1 MRYNMT
7 PGSTAENGKPTN
19 ANTKTSTTQHRTPYH
34 IIRSQCT
41 SPCKLAQVNTQ
52 HTTLRTQ
59 NRTDHTHR
67 HTSPLNTM
75 HDTLHTQDN
84 NCNETAKIVKINIVA
99 EIVAIYG

>member
-1 MRYNMT
+1 MTGRKANCRTRYRVCLWGAWWSCVRYAMT

-19 ANTKTSTTQHRTPYH
+19 ANTKTSTTQHSTSHH

-52 HTTLRTQ
+52 HTTFRTQ

-75 HDTLHTQDN
+75 HD
-84 NCNETAKIVKINIVA
+84 
-99 EIVAIYG
+99 